1 VACAQ
6 RLIFAAARSVYSING
21 ILAFK
26 VNVLSGINAMKR
38 LLLVLAASCAVLLVA
53 CTNSP
58 ETTRKLQF
66 LAKTDCELVYKSAGA
81 QVIENFC
88 ETEWKPVTVY
98 IADQKYSVDWID
110 EKTSRA
116 LFENGCGKVAGCYYE
131 LTLDGV
137 TVNGRF
143 AYVTHLLE
151 GEYTFEIDANEN
163 SKRLDET
170 SSDLKT

>member
-1 VACAQ
+1 
-6 RLIFAAARSVYSING
+6 
-21 ILAFK
+21 
-26 VNVLSGINAMKR
+26 MKR
-38 LLLVLAASCAVLLVA
+38 SIVALTASCAVLLAA
-53 CTNSP
+53 CGNSP
-58 ETTRKLQF
+58 EITTRKLQF

-110 EKTSRA
+110 EETSRR
-116 LFENGCGKVAGCYYE
+116 LFEQGCGQTAACYYE

-143 AYVTHLLE
+143 AYVTDLIK

-163 SKRLDET
+163 SKLLDEA
-170 SSDLKT
+170 SSDLTS

>member
-1 VACAQ
+1 
-6 RLIFAAARSVYSING
+6 
-21 ILAFK
+21 
-26 VNVLSGINAMKR
+26 MKR
-38 LLLVLAASCAVLLVA
+38 LLVALAASCIVLLAA
-53 CTNSP
+53 CGNSP
-58 ETTRKLQF
+58 EVTTRKLQF

-110 EKTSRA
+110 EETSRR
-116 LFENGCGKVAGCYYE
+116 LFEQGCGQKAACYYE

-143 AYVTHLLE
+143 AYVTDLIK

-163 SKRLDET
+163 SKRLNEAT
-170 SSDLKT
+170 SDLTS

>member
-1 VACAQ
+1 
-6 RLIFAAARSVYSING
+6 
-21 ILAFK
+21 
-26 VNVLSGINAMKR
+26 MKR
-38 LLLVLAASCAVLLVA
+38 LLLGLIVPAVFVLGA
-53 CTNSP
+53 CTNPP
-58 ETTRKLQF
+58 EATTRKLQF

-98 IADQKYSVDWID
+98 IDDQKYSVDWIN
-110 EKTSRA
+110 EETSRR
-116 LFENGCGKVAGCYYE
+116 LFDQGCGQTAACYYE

-143 AYVTHLLE
+143 AYMTDLLK

-163 SKRLDET
+163 STLLDET
-170 SSDLKT
+170 TTDLAS

>member
-1 VACAQ
+1 
-6 RLIFAAARSVYSING
+6 
-21 ILAFK
+21 
-26 VNVLSGINAMKR
+26 MKR
-38 LLLVLAASCAVLLVA
+38 LLIGIIAPALFVLAA

-58 ETTRKLQF
+58 EVTTRKLQF

-88 ETEWKPVTVY
+88 ETEWKPVTVH

-110 EKTSRA
+110 EETSRR
-116 LFENGCGKVAGCYYE
+116 LFEQGCGQTAACYYE

-137 TVNGRF
+137 TVNGKF
-143 AYVTHLLE
+143 AYVTDLLK

-163 SKRLDET
+163 STLLGET
-170 SSDLKT
+170 TTDLPS